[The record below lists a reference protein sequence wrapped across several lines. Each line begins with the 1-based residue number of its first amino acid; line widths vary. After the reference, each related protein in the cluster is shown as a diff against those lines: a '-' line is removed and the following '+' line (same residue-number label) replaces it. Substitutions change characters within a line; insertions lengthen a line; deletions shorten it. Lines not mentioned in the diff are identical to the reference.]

1 LLLQT
6 ILTIALVKSDVY
18 AWNMGIVEVEK
29 LALNLS
35 ERQRAELATNLLK
48 SLPPVLSDGD
58 EGIAEALRR
67 DAQIDAGATET
78 LSLEQLDSEIQSRRS

>member
-1 LLLQT
+1 LLLQA
-6 ILTIALVKSDVY
+6 ILTIALVKSGVY
-18 AWNMGIVEVEK
+18 AWKMGIVEVEK

-48 SLPPVLSDGD
+48 SLPPVLSDSD

-67 DAQIDAGATET
+67 DAQIDAGSTET